1 MSKYYSEMA
10 LRAKPYVPGLQLTGD
25 KLIKLNTNENA
36 YPPSPS
42 VITAIHEEIS
52 NLQLYPSARA
62 DDLRAEI
69 AKVNGITKEEVFVG
83 NGSDEVLA
91 FSFMA
96 FFNGGK
102 IIRFPNVTYSFYPTY
117 AKLFDIP
124 FEEIPV
130 NDDLTID
137 PAKYFQAE
145 GGVIFPNP
153 NAPTSIYLELEA
165 VERILQENPNCVVI
179 VDEAYIDFGGE
190 SAVKFIRKY
199 EQLLVVQTTSKSRSL
214 AGLRVGYA
222 LGNPQLINGLIRIK
236 DSINS
241 YPLDRLA
248 LAGAK
253 AAFADQ
259 ADMESKTN
267 RIIATRENTAE
278 QLRDLGFTV
287 VPSKT
292 NFLFVTHEEHLAAD
306 LYEELLA
313 KNILVRHFAKKPIEN
328 YLRISIGTAEQM
340 AFMLA
345 ELNKILTAKA

>member
-1 MSKYYSEMA
+1 
-10 LRAKPYVPGLQLTGD
+10 
-25 KLIKLNTNENA
+25 
-36 YPPSPS
+36 
-42 VITAIHEEIS
+42 
-52 NLQLYPSARA
+52 
-62 DDLRAEI
+62 
-69 AKVNGITKEEVFVG
+69 
-83 NGSDEVLA
+83 
-91 FSFMA
+91 
-96 FFNGGK
+96 
-102 IIRFPNVTYSFYPTY
+102 
-117 AKLFDIP
+117 P

-259 ADMESKTN
+259 ADMESKTK
-267 RIIATRENTAE
+267 RIIAIRENTAE
-278 QLRDLGFTV
+278 QLRELGFTV

-292 NFLFVTHEEHLAAD
+292 NFLFVTHEKHFAAD

-328 YLRISIGTAEQM
+328 YLRVSIGTEEQM
-340 AFMLA
+340 ALMLA
-345 ELNKILTAKA
+345 ELKKIMIEKA